1 MRCFLVGLLCLW
13 TAASPRAATPKT
25 ETAKPGGPAKP
36 AEVTDPV
43 EREYLKLLAEDDA
56 AQKEADKWITDNEKF
71 AAEGAGL
78 SQAALRAK
86 LEKRFERVE
95 KAYDDFLLHY
105 PKHVR
110 ARLAYGGFLND
121 IGKEFEASEAW
132 EKARELDPSNPAP
145 WNNLANYYGH
155 RGPVKKSFE
164 YYAKAI
170 ELRPNE
176 PVYYH
181 NFATTVFLF
190 RKDAQEF
197 YQIDEQKV
205 FDRALELYAKA
216 QKLDSK
222 NFQLATDI
230 AQTYYGIRPPRVK
243 EALAAWD
250 YALGLASDP
259 AEREG
264 VYLHMARVKIS
275 AGDFEGARSHLAA
288 VSNESLAALKTRL
301 VKSLADHEAK
311 GKEPPAVVPSEA
323 KK

>member
-1 MRCFLVGLLCLW
+1 MRFFLVGLICLW
-13 TAASPRAATPKT
+13 TAAKPLAATPKT
-25 ETAKPGGPAKP
+25 ETVKPGGPAKS
-36 AEVTDPV
+36 ADEMDPV
-43 EREYLKLLAEDDA
+43 ERDYLKLLAEDDA

-71 AAEGAGL
+71 AEAGAGL
-78 SQAALRAK
+78 SQPALRAK

-95 KAYDDFLLHY
+95 KAYEDFFARN

-110 ARLAYGGFLND
+110 ARLAYGSFLND

-132 EKARELDPSNPAP
+132 EKARELDPANPAS

-170 ELRPNE
+170 ELNSKE
-176 PVYYH
+176 PIYYH

-197 YQIDEQKV
+197 YKIDEQKV
-205 FDRALELYAKA
+205 FDRALELYAQA
-216 QKLDSK
+216 QKLAPKD
-222 NFQLATDI
+222 FQLATDI

-243 EALAAWD
+243 ESLAAWD
-250 YALGLASDP
+250 YALGVASDP

-275 AGDFEGARSHLAA
+275 AGDFEGARAHLAA

-311 GKEPPAVVPSEA
+311 A
-323 KK
+323 KTAAAPTPEEKK

>member
-1 MRCFLVGLLCLW
+1 MRFFLVGLLCLATAARPA
-13 TAASPRAATPKT
+13 TAASKAEKV
-25 ETAKPGGPAKP
+25 KPGGPAK
-36 AEVTDPV
+36 ATDAIDPV
-43 EREYLKLLAEDDA
+43 ERDYLKLLAEDDT

-78 SQAALRAK
+78 SQAALRIK

-95 KAYDDFLLHY
+95 KAYEDFFARN
-105 PKHVR
+105 PKHIR
-110 ARLAYGGFLND
+110 ARLAYGSFLND

-132 EKARELDPSNPAP
+132 EKARELDPANPAA

-170 ELRPNE
+170 ELSPNE

-197 YQIDEQKV
+197 YKIDEQKV
-205 FDRALELYAKA
+205 FDRALELYAQA
-216 QKLDSK
+216 LKLDPK

-230 AQTYYGIRPPRVK
+230 AQTYYGIRPSRVK
-243 EALAAWD
+243 ESLAAWD
-250 YALGLASDP
+250 YALGVAGDP

-275 AGDFEGARSHLAA
+275 AGDFEGARGHLAA
-288 VSNESLAALKTRL
+288 VTNESLAALKTRIQ
-301 VKSLADHEAK
+301 KSLVDHEAK
-311 GKEPPAVVPSEA
+311 AKLPATPAAAE